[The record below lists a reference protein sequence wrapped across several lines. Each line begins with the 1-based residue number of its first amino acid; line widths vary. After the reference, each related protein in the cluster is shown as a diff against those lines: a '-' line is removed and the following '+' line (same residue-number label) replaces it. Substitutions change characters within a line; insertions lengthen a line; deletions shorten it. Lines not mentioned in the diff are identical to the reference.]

1 MKVKV
6 KLQNFDLLPDQE
18 TTDREEEQI
27 FALLSEVV
35 PALTDRC
42 DNKMQTRAYIRNN
55 IHRKEPAPTGEHA
68 ITAKDDVF
76 LTALY
81 SVLMDER
88 YKLGYAMNGL
98 RKEIQS
104 RKLRL
109 DLYDVISDAAVSCA
123 QTFDIDE
130 IREKAKNIPDLY
142 ERMLYVCDKYDEI
155 QLLNKDEFDGDE
167 YDDLVRPLG
176 TQLKFL
182 CDATRRLL
190 EFAKERAKEQAAQ
203 AALENSEFLEIRP
216 KKNSKKP
223 CATPKK
229 PAASKTDSEK
239 PLQFSG
245 KTTPRI
251 QKKILNFLHQY
262 VGYKPGV
269 DELVYVAAAMDSGYL
284 LRPAFRYFV
293 QEFPTYKGKDSVYG
307 GCLGSTGILLQDKRS
322 VKHKEA
328 ISAIVKEL
336 KSKLK

>member
-18 TTDREEEQI
+18 INDQEEEQI

-35 PALTDRC
+35 PALTERC
-42 DNKMQTRAYIRNN
+42 DNKMQTRTYFRNN
-55 IHRKEPAPTGEHA
+55 IHRALSMPVVNRP

-76 LTALY
+76 VAALY
-81 SVLMDER
+81 SVLIDEP
-88 YKLGYAMNGL
+88 YKLGYAMNLL
-98 RKEIQS
+98 RKEIQT
-104 RKLRL
+104 RKLRI
-109 DLYDVISDAAVSCA
+109 DLLDVISDAAVSCA
-123 QTFDIDE
+123 QTFDIVE

-142 ERMLYVCDKYDEI
+142 ERMLYVSDKYDDF
-155 QLLNKDEFDGDE
+155 QLLNKDDFAGDE
-167 YDDLVRPLG
+167 YNDLVRPLDA
-176 TQLKFL
+176 QLRCL
-182 CDATRRLL
+182 CDASRRLL
-190 EFAKERAKEQAAQ
+190 DFAKERAREEAAR
-203 AALENSEFLEIRP
+203 ADLENSEFLEIRP

-223 CATPKK
+223 NTTPRK
-229 PAASKTDSEK
+229 PAVSKTDSEN

-269 DELVYVAAAMDSGYL
+269 DELVYVAAAMDTGYL

-293 QEFPTYKGKDSVYG
+293 QEFPAYKGKDSTYG
-307 GCLGSTGILLQDKRS
+307 GCLGSTGILLSDNRS
-322 VKHKEA
+322 IKHKEA